1 MAFPGSLLVQTVLLS
16 LLQITSG
23 SVYDKVASRNTSN
36 ASNESGTSLLEGIS
50 EIGAA
55 DAQNPAWF
63 EIANVSMDEN
73 ASHLM
78 SMSANEAAHGSGQ
91 RFYAEVCAALNCH
104 RRLPL
109 SNVHNFGEAAVGKSG
124 GTCVVAFRGTANL
137 PDVIQDTSSY
147 HLVPFGCSGCR
158 VGAGFVSGYE
168 SVAGQIKGALHSLGC
183 HSVAVTGHSLGAAKA
198 ILGMY
203 ELAKSGFHMH
213 TSYVFG
219 EPRMANGAFHGSFH
233 SVVHAPVFRVV
244 HGKDPIVALGGPG
257 ASAVG
262 KEIYEAGNSPLT
274 DHLHYAG
281 VSMTTC
287 MPDGV
292 PGGAAA
298 ERAGEEAAHA
308 AEHVAHEVPGG
319 EQVVHAAESAAECCM
334 RMKWSC
340 CFPR

>member
-1 MAFPGSLLVQTVLLS
+1 MAFPGSLLVQTALLS
-16 LLQITSG
+16 LLHITSG

-262 KEIYEAGNSPLT
+262 SEIYEAGNSPLT

-340 CFPR
+340 CLPR

>member
-1 MAFPGSLLVQTVLLS
+1 MAFPGSLLVQTALLS
-16 LLQITSG
+16 LLHITSG

-203 ELAKSGFHMH
+203 ELAKSGFHID

-262 KEIYEAGNSPLT
+262 SEIYEAGNSPLT